1 MSSNKEKINNW
12 KILMMAVEIVVNF
25 LETKHWITTKTTV
38 HIYYICNFQI
48 VITYVNYY
56 VYTFSNIYNAQ

>member
-1 MSSNKEKINNW
+1 
-12 KILMMAVEIVVNF
+12 MMAVEIVVNF
-25 LETKHWITTKTTV
+25 LETKHGITTKTTV

-56 VYTFSNIYNAQ
+56 VYTFSNIYNTH